1 MKRNDFIFGQYFCG
15 NKISDYGRQHG
26 RVDYA
31 TLAKAF
37 DAVLANGII
46 EQTWEACGE
55 WEQVQGFIDNHEEI
69 DELREQIEELENEL
83 NDLQAGERQKLE
95 AGAEYTEVITYY
107 VNEDGEEITGE
118 EAEAIREKIAELDE
132 QITELEQQIEEL
144 EDEEEYTPDIY
155 QYYIIDGNGAQILED
170 YTDEIV
176 FYNDTLDLYIWGVTH
191 FGTSW
196 SYVLTCIPCEKDPT
210 ARA

>member
-1 MKRNDFIFGQYFCG
+1 MKRNEIIFKDYFCG
-15 NKISDYGRQHG
+15 NKISEYGRKYG

-31 TLAKAF
+31 TLAKSF

-55 WEQVQGFIDNHEEI
+55 WEQVQGFIDNREEI
-69 DELREQIEELENEL
+69 EELREQIEELEEQIENLEEQI
-83 NDLQAGERQKLE
+83 DSVDTEAGEDAQSIIDAIQQE
-95 AGAEYTEVITYY
+95 IDDA
-107 VNEDGEEITGE
+107 GEEI
-118 EAEAIREKIAELDE
+118 DD
-132 QITELEQQIEEL
+132 LERQIEEL
-144 EDEEEYTPDIY
+144 EDEEQETPDIY

-176 FYNDTLDLYIWGVTH
+176 FYNDTLDLYVWGVTH

-196 SYVLTCIPCEKDPT
+196 NYVLTCIPCEKDPT